1 MQAGAQRNVLVRA
14 LEEQISCCA
23 ANSASSFSLGAEA
36 ASGQFLLAILGR
48 MFMRKW
54 CAMVVIGAL
63 FALPLVAQEKDDSA
77 AKPATEA
84 TTEAAAAPANV
95 APVTRSVWALPNV
108 PKATP
113 FPGPQASPAPLQDTR
128 PPGTLVPRFEISAG
142 YSYINFSPGD
152 PFANFNNQGATGSFT
167 VNANRFLG
175 LTAEVGGYTFT
186 RNVNGVNLDGGLT
199 TYLFGPRLNLRKFEH
214 FVPFGEFLIG
224 GARGGG
230 PITGGA
236 NQSAFTLAAGGGV
249 DVVFNKYLAWRF
261 AQIDYLMTNF
271 SGTNVNPNARQNNLR
286 LGSGVVLRFGIPPPP
301 PPPNHPPVAACSASP
316 TSVYAGS
323 NDAITV
329 HVNASD
335 PDNDT
340 LTYSYTATG
349 GTVEGTGA
357 DARFNSSG
365 LAEGTYTVNAKVDD
379 GKGGTATCATDVTVA
394 KKPNQNP
401 TISCTTDRSPIMPGE
416 RTGITSTAS
425 DPDGDPLTYSYSAT
439 GGQVTGDGPKAQ
451 FDSTGLAAGSYT
463 VKCSVSDGKGGTAD
477 GSTTVDVQQPPPPPQ
492 AAKAGDCGYNKVGA
506 SRFDNACKRVGDD
519 VALRLK
525 NDPNAKLVI
534 VGYADGKEPKAA
546 KLAQTRAD
554 LAKKYIVEKG
564 VDESRISTRTGEAS
578 KEKDQATANRRVD
591 FVIVPE
597 GATY

>member
-1 MQAGAQRNVLVRA
+1 
-14 LEEQISCCA
+14 
-23 ANSASSFSLGAEA
+23 
-36 ASGQFLLAILGR
+36 
-48 MFMRKW
+48 
-54 CAMVVIGAL
+54 
-63 FALPLVAQEKDDSA
+63 
-77 AKPATEA
+77 
-84 TTEAAAAPANV
+84 
-95 APVTRSVWALPNV
+95 
-108 PKATP
+108 
-113 FPGPQASPAPLQDTR
+113 
-128 PPGTLVPRFEISAG
+128 VPRFEISAG

-152 PFANFNNQGATGSFT
+152 PFANFNNHGATGSFT
-167 VNANRFLG
+167 LNANRFLG

-340 LTYSYTATG
+340 LTYSYSATG

-401 TISCTTDRSPIMPGE
+401 TISCSTDRSPIMPGE